1 MPIERNMIRKLLNI
15 LAVVA
20 VLAGCGTEVADM
32 PEKVGYLAVD
42 LSCDNDTQ
50 TKAEDV
56 NPADFDIIISGPVNI
71 TSKCADL
78 PDIIELTPG
87 AYTVTVQSSE
97 DEPAAFDQPIYGCS
111 ATFEIVKDATTS
123 VKLICTM
130 LNMKVTVNPSQAFMS
145 QVQDFEVT
153 VTNGYGQ
160 LSWTKADVAQGKAG
174 YFIVAPM
181 TVSLRGVS
189 LNGTPLSYDGFIFDV
204 EASDHHVLSFDS
216 F

>member
-78 PDIIELTPG
+78 PGIIELAPG
-87 AYTVTVQSSE
+87 AYTVTVQSPE

-111 ATFEIVKDATTS
+111 ATFEIVEDATTS

-160 LSWTKADVAQGKAG
+160 LIWTKADVEQGKTG

-181 TVSLRGVS
+181 AVSLTGVS
-189 LNGTPLSYDGFIFDV
+189 VNGTPLSYDGFIFDV

>member
-1 MPIERNMIRKLLNI
+1 ML
-15 LAVVA
+15 
-20 VLAGCGTEVADM
+20 
-32 PEKVGYLAVD
+32 
-42 LSCDNDTQ
+42 
-50 TKAEDV
+50 
-56 NPADFDIIISGPVNI
+56 
-71 TSKCADL
+71 
-78 PDIIELTPG
+78 
-87 AYTVTVQSSE
+87 SE
-97 DEPAAFDQPIYGCS
+97 DWSAAFDQPIYGCS
-111 ATFEIVKDATTS
+111 ATFEIVEDATTS

-160 LSWTKADVAQGKAG
+160 LIWTKADVEQGKTG

-181 TVSLRGVS
+181 AVSLTGVS
-189 LNGTPLSYDGFIFDV
+189 VNGTPLSYDGFIFDV

>member
-78 PDIIELTPG
+78 PEIIELTPG
-87 AYTVTVQSSE
+87 AYTVTVQSPE
-97 DEPAAFDQPIYGCS
+97 DAPAAFDQPIYGCS
-111 ATFEIVKDATTS
+111 ATFEIVEDATTS

-160 LSWTKADVAQGKAG
+160 LIWTKADVEQGKTG

-181 TVSLRGVS
+181 AVSLTGVS
-189 LNGTPLSYDGFIFDV
+189 VNGTPLSYDGFIFDV
-204 EASDHHVLSFDS
+204 EASDYHVLSFDS